1 MKDFNITSM
10 SIHFLYIPEINTKL
24 YKHSKKSSYENEI
37 EIEKTGDKNSANIF
51 TLSSTDLY

>member
-24 YKHSKKSSYENEI
+24 YKHRKKSSYENEI

-51 TLSSTDLY
+51 TLSSNDLY